1 MKKHILSFL
10 KIVIPLGVALFLMW
24 YFYDAMGQEQKD
36 QMFDAFRRAN
46 YLWVFLSLLCG
57 LFSHLSRS
65 YRWQFLL
72 EPMGYQ
78 TRFWNAYHS
87 VMSAYLINYVV
98 QRAGEASRAG
108 LLTRYEKVPFNK
120 GFGTIM
126 AERAVD
132 MIMLLSITGIT
143 LATQL
148 NKLDLFKAQLKAV
161 QESDFGGDALA
172 IIGKVVTFLILA
184 GIAATVLMYILKP
197 AFRAKLAELGRG
209 FLEGLQM
216 VYKTPKRWAYLFHTL
231 FIWAMYLLMFWLCFF
246 ALPETSNIPI
256 AGVLAGFAAGSFG
269 IVLVQGGIGAYPLL
283 VGLIISVYMPHSG
296 GDAPIGGQA
305 QALGYIIWVSQTVM
319 IILLGAI
326 SLLLMPIYNKR
337 FEHG

>member
-1 MKKHILSFL
+1 
-10 KIVIPLGVALFLMW
+10 
-24 YFYDAMGQEQKD
+24 
-36 QMFDAFRRAN
+36 MFSAFSRAN
-46 YLWVFLSLLCG
+46 YFWVFLSLVCG
-57 LFSHLSRS
+57 LISHLSRS

-72 EPMGYQ
+72 EPLGYK
-78 TRFWNAYHS
+78 TRFWNAYHA

-108 LLTRYEKVPFNK
+108 LMTRYEKVPFNK

-132 MIMLLSITGIT
+132 MIMLLTITGIT

-148 NKLDLFKAQLKAV
+148 NKLDLFQAQIEAV
-161 QESDFGGDALA
+161 SNSSFGGGALA
-172 IIGKVVTFLILA
+172 IIGKIMSALILA
-184 GIAATVLMYILKP
+184 GIIAVVLLYVFKP
-197 AFRAKLAELGRG
+197 AFRAKLRELGTG
-209 FLEGLQM
+209 FLQGLQM

-231 FIWAMYLLMFWLCFF
+231 LIWGMYVAMFWMCFY
-246 ALPETSNIPI
+246 ALPETSNIPF
-256 AGVLAGFAAGSFG
+256 AGILAGFVAGSFG

-283 VGLIISVYMPHSG
+283 VGLIISVYMPEADSS
-296 GDAPIGGQA
+296 APIGGNA

-337 FEHG
+337 FDNG